1 MTSVKSLLMWKQLSL
16 ISLLVGV
23 ALAGQPY
30 AELTA
35 LKTKDSSASSYEHG
49 QFTKCHGGMYFVISS
64 VSSSGDDATNGLY
77 RLDDDNTRNH
87 SIQLTSSL
95 GKVRGL
101 TCHQKFLY
109 YYKRTADDGMDST
122 SWGLYRFNLASAS
135 LDNAEEYLHNAS
147 DFKHEPLVNYEGD
160 LFMAARGPKL
170 YKLTLTTD
178 EPKIGLAWQGL
189 RIDDKVYPESMIV
202 HKNERDSDLYFVAP
216 GDGNDADHASLW
228 KFNIQN
234 DQATMLKDL
243 VLRTG
248 DSEATIANMI
258 SYKGQQ
264 DYAAQLYFS
273 LGGFETNDGH
283 HRLAKWEDDGSLP
296 IVKLVTGYDP
306 SHLTVYKGDLYM
318 VLRKPKDVSKY
329 GVWRW
334 NGRFVKQV
342 FSLPNEGKISH
353 MTVWDDML
361 VVSGHSGPLVVF
373 NGSNAAIVE
382 ASNKLTDVSDMI
394 AYEEG
399 LILAA
404 TEDPVD
410 QGNGLW
416 SLSKGVW
423 QLEGGSNPK
432 DDKDS
437 GSNHKPSTQ
446 DIKPDEDS
454 DTNDKDASSGSLQ
467 PAWTKEVSSS
477 GGGGGGI
484 KAIIVLSVVAF
495 MGGLC
500 WWAYKTNQN
509 ISRRDFSDTGSK
521 GTLSG
526 DESDGMEGGFM
537 A

>member
-1 MTSVKSLLMWKQLSL
+1 MWKQLSL
-16 ISLLVGV
+16 IGLLVGV
-23 ALAGQPY
+23 ATAGQPY

-49 QFTKCHGGMYFVISS
+49 QFTKCHGGLYFTVSA

-77 RLDDDNTRNH
+77 RLDDDNAQTH
-87 SIQLTSSL
+87 STQLVTSLES
-95 GKVRGL
+95 VRGL

-109 YYKRTADDGMDST
+109 YYKRTADGSDSS
-122 SWGLYRFNLASAS
+122 SWGLYRYNLEGSS
-135 LDNAEEYLHNAS
+135 SDKAEEFLHNAS

-178 EPKIGLAWQGL
+178 EPKVGLVWQGL
-189 RIDDKVYPESMIV
+189 KINDKVYPESMMV

-216 GDGNDADHASLW
+216 GDGDNGDHPFLW

-234 DQATMLKDL
+234 DEATMLKDL

-248 DSEATIANMI
+248 DSEATIAHMI
-258 SYKGQQ
+258 SFKGQQ

-273 LGGFETNDGH
+273 LGGFEKSDGH

-296 IVKLVTGYDP
+296 VVTLVTGYDP

-382 ASNKLTDVSDMI
+382 VSAKLSDVSDMI
-394 AYEEG
+394 AYEGG
-399 LILAA
+399 LLLAA
-404 TEDPVD
+404 TEDPAD

-423 QLEGGSNPK
+423 QAPNGGSDPE

-437 GSNHKPSTQ
+437 SKNQKPSII
-446 DIKPDEDS
+446 DDDPDKES
-454 DTNDKDASSGSLQ
+454 SEKDTEDKDAPSGSIQ
-467 PAWTKEVSSS
+467 PSWSKEVSSS
-477 GGGGGGI
+477 GGGGGGV
-484 KAIIVLSVVAF
+484 KAIIVLFVLAF
-495 MGGLC
+495 MGCLC
-500 WWAYKTNQN
+500 WWAYKTNQGV
-509 ISRRDFSDTGSK
+509 SRRQNFSDTGSK

-526 DESDGMEGGFM
+526 DESDGMEGGFR